1 MNDIYIYIHYAVY
14 QIESVEHKRRWY
26 YDWTWDWGRGGILT
40 DRTGLWVDSWGRWGQ
55 EIWNFYTGKILSF
68 YSKKRIFNKFAVGKV
83 SLGKSKYVL
92 QMSPPQR
99 HNFLRH
105 RFYKLCCLF
114 NETEHALIVKFQEN
128 CRQIWASIGKVLFDT
143 TWSFLTE

>member
-1 MNDIYIYIHYAVY
+1 MGGQLGEMRSGDMEFLHWLN
-14 QIESVEHKRRWY
+14 IEF
-26 YDWTWDWGRGGILT
+26 L
-40 DRTGLWVDSWGRWGQ
+40 Q
-55 EIWNFYTGKILSF
+55 Q
-68 YSKKRIFNKFAVGKV
+68 KKDFNKFAVGKV

-143 TWSFLTE
+143 T